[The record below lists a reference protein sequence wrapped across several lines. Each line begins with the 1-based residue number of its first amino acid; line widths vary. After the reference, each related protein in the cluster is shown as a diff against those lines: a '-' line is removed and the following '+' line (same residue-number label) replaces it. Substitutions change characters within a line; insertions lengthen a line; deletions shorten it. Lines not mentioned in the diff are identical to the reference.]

1 MTVILIVEDHAFIRE
16 LAEMTIQEWGYE
28 TLSASNVDE
37 ALVLLRSPERIDVLF
52 SDIYLA
58 PTVLGGCE
66 LACQAIALRPKLRVL
81 YTSGNFIT
89 DKMKA
94 LFVEGS
100 HFLRKPYMPRQLQD
114 TVESLLAA

>member
-16 LAEMTIQEWGYE
+16 LAEMTIQEWGYQ
-28 TLSASNVDE
+28 TLSASSVDE
-37 ALVLLRSPERIDVLF
+37 ALVLLRSPEPIDILF

-58 PTVLGGCE
+58 PTILGGCE
-66 LACQAIALRPKLRVL
+66 LARQAIELRPTLRVL

-94 LFVEGS
+94 LFVDGS
-100 HFLRKPYMPRQLQD
+100 KFLRKPYMPNQLQSS
-114 TVESLLAA
+114 VEGLLAA